1 MGTKVGLADR
11 WRAFLFHHRATF
23 RDSLRRMLAEP
34 LQTIMTSTV
43 IAIALSL
50 PTMLYLMVDNV
61 RQLESGFESPAQIT
75 VYIDRRASQRA
86 IAILEEQLQ
95 AIPEVATVT
104 FISAEQ
110 ALQDFRAQSGFGS
123 VLQHLENNPLPAVF
137 LVEPIRAAQI
147 TTEQTTELLNKINQ
161 LSVIEDAQIDMLWL
175 QRLRGLT
182 EIGRKL
188 VFALGTILG
197 LGVLLI
203 IGNIIG
209 SAIQN
214 RRDEIVVIK
223 LVGGTDAYVRRPFL
237 YGGMLL
243 GISGALLASIIILA
257 GLIWLN
263 QSVSV
268 LSDLYNS
275 QYQLRGPGILG
286 YLGLIALGGWL
297 GICGAWLAVGRH
309 LNQIK
314 PR

>member
-1 MGTKVGLADR
+1 M
-11 WRAFLFHHRATF
+11 
-23 RDSLRRMLAEP
+23 
-34 LQTIMTSTV
+34 
-43 IAIALSL
+43 
-50 PTMLYLMVDNV
+50 
-61 RQLESGFESPAQIT
+61 AQ
-75 VYIDRRASQRA
+75 Y
-86 IAILEEQLQ
+86 
-95 AIPEVATVT
+95 
-104 FISAEQ
+104 
-110 ALQDFRAQSGFGS
+110 
-123 VLQHLENNPLPAVF
+123 LQHLENNPLPAVF
-137 LVEPIRAAQI
+137 LVEPIRPAQI

>member
-1 MGTKVGLADR
+1 M
-11 WRAFLFHHRATF
+11 
-23 RDSLRRMLAEP
+23 
-34 LQTIMTSTV
+34 
-43 IAIALSL
+43 
-50 PTMLYLMVDNV
+50 
-61 RQLESGFESPAQIT
+61 
-75 VYIDRRASQRA
+75 
-86 IAILEEQLQ
+86 Q

-137 LVEPIRAAQI
+137 LVEPIRPAQI